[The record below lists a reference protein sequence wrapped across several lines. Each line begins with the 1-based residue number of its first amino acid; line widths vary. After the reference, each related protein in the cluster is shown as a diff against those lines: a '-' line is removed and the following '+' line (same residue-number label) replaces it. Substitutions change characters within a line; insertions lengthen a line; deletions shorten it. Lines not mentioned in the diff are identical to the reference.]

1 MNLTLR
7 GCDEDLGRALKRE
20 AERRSVSVNRL
31 ILDTLRDALLVRG
44 KPRRYRDLDSLAGTW
59 TAAEASEF
67 ERALEPF
74 ESVDPEL
81 WDR

>member
-20 AERRSVSVNRL
+20 AEKRRVSVNRL
-31 ILDTLRDALLVRG
+31 ILDTLRDALTGG
-44 KPRRYRDLDSLAGTW
+44 KSTRKYHDLDSLAGTW
-59 TAAEASEF
+59 TAAEAAEF
-67 ERALEPF
+67 DASVKVF